1 MNLRSILNRLT
12 EEELELLQEEIEE
25 GDLYGEIEKVIDDK
39 NQPSLFGQ
47 NIHKGDVYTE
57 IDAKGVK
64 LIYLIV
70 AEDNLSY
77 CVNSFR
83 SNGVEVVYVGSFW
96 CKVNQMQNWEKR
108 DECLWLA
115 VQNAYDKLG
124 AERMKLNMEFARHFE
139 ALLDGECEI

>member
-12 EEELELLQEEIEE
+12 EAELELLQEGIEE

-47 NIHKGDVYTE
+47 NIHEGDVYTE

-70 AEDNLSY
+70 AEDNPSY

-115 VQNAYDKLG
+115 VQNAYDKLC

-139 ALLDGECEI
+139 SLLDGSCEI

>member
-12 EEELELLQEEIEE
+12 EEELVFLQEEIEE
-25 GDLYGEIEKVIDDK
+25 GGLYEEIEKVLDDK

-47 NIHKGDVYTE
+47 NIHERDVYTE

-64 LIYLIV
+64 IIYFV
-70 AEDNLSY
+70 VSDDNPHY

-83 SNGVEVVYVGSFW
+83 SNGIEVVYAGSFW
-96 CKVNQMQNWEKR
+96 CKVSQMQNWEKR

-124 AERMKLNMEFARHFE
+124 AEKMKLNMEFARHFE
-139 ALLDGECEI
+139 ALLDGSCEI